1 MRRFRIM
8 TLAIAAVLAL
18 GTAFAAT
25 ASAKK
30 ANLVLREGGEHLY
43 EGLDPALSVGDPVE
57 ASFETALGGCAT
69 QSPILG
75 EVREN
80 GLPTD
85 IIHGV
90 EGHEGEETTCTDEYE
105 GKVDH
110 FGLEVLELSLSSKGK
125 VKLAAFMHIEIYG
138 MFGSGTAC
146 EYHFTLRKAKAAF
159 QVPAL
164 GKAGDAVVTG
174 VAKSEGKH
182 ANKACPKKE
191 DPTFTLTLADNGG
204 FPLETTLEG

>member
-1 MRRFRIM
+1 MRRLKIM
-8 TLAIAAVLAL
+8 GLALVAVLAVGAL
-18 GTAFAAT
+18 SATA

-30 ANLVLREGGEHLY
+30 ANLVLREGGEHPY
-43 EGLDPALSVGDPVE
+43 EGLDPVLPVGASVE
-57 ASFETALGGCAT
+57 TSFETTLGGCAT

-85 IIHGV
+85 AIHGL
-90 EGHEGEETTCTDEYE
+90 EGHEGEEASCADEYE
-105 GKVDH
+105 GKIDH

-125 VKLAAFMHIEIYG
+125 VNLAAFMRIAIYG
-138 MFGSGTAC
+138 VFGSGTEC
-146 EYHFTLRKAKAAF
+146 DYHFTLRKAKATF

-164 GKAGDAVVTG
+164 GKAGNAVVTG

-191 DPTFTLTLADNGG
+191 EPTFTVTLTDNGG